1 MFVDLRNQATVR
13 TGEALVNHLKQ
24 FKLELKIS
32 AGVWFFAPGQ
42 IRFHEAYINPYTIEE
57 RLDIAAELAEYGL
70 CGLEAHYPN
79 EINEDNAHLYQ
90 QLEKD
95 TGIRLLTVIPNL
107 FWDAQFEFGS
117 LSSPV
122 PEARRAAIDR
132 VIKTLEMN
140 KVLNTDFMV
149 VWPGG
154 DGYELNFGTDFFQ
167 MWNLFESGLAEALDA
182 CPGVRVAIEPK
193 PYEPRGNNIYRNTT
207 DGVLMAQ
214 DVDAR
219 LQAPENRRLLDEGHT
234 IVGLNPELGHVLMGF
249 EDFPYA
255 LSRILRQGR
264 LAHTHWNSQP
274 LGNYDQD
281 LQVGIVSPEQ
291 IFAGMYALKTYGYQG
306 YMGIDIFPERIP
318 IRQAIINSVDRMKA
332 IAEMTEQVDHDLVVA
347 CMERP
352 DLNRG
357 VIEAHLTRLFHPAA
371 TGLSAMPTY
380 RRS

>member
-1 MFVDLRNQATVR
+1 MFQDLRSQVVVR
-13 TGEALVNHLKQ
+13 TGDELVKHLQ
-24 FKLELKIS
+24 NFRLDLKIT
-32 AGVWFFAPGQ
+32 AGVWFFAPSQ
-42 IRFHEAYINPYTIEE
+42 IRFHEAYMDPYSIEE
-57 RLDIAAELAEYGL
+57 RLAIAGELAEYGL
-70 CGLEAHYPN
+70 CGIEAHYPN
-79 EINEDNAHLYQ
+79 EINENNFHLYQ

-95 TGIRLLTVIPNL
+95 TGVRLITVIPNL

-122 PEARRAAIDR
+122 PEARRFAIDR
-132 VIKTLEMN
+132 VIETLQMN
-140 KVLNTDFMV
+140 RELDTDFMV

-154 DGYELNFGTDFFQ
+154 DGYELNFGTDFYA
-167 MWNLFESGLAEALDA
+167 MWDLFESGLAEALDTV
-182 CPGVRVAIEPK
+182 PGVRTAIEPK
-193 PYEPRGNNIYRNTT
+193 PYEPRGNNIYRNTA
-207 DGVLMAQ
+207 DGILMAQ
-214 DVDAR
+214 NVDER
-219 LQAPENRRLLDEGHT
+219 LQASDNLALLAEKHT

-291 IFAGMYALKTYGYQG
+291 IFAGMYALKMYNYQG

-318 IRQAIINSVDRMKA
+318 IRQALINSIDRMKA
-332 IAEMTEQVDHDLVVA
+332 IAEKTENVDHELVVA

-357 VIEAHLTRLFHPAA
+357 IIEAHLTRLFHPSS
-371 TGLSAMPTY
+371 TGLSKMPAY

>member
-1 MFVDLRNQATVR
+1 MFQDLRSQVVVR
-13 TGEALVNHLKQ
+13 TGDELVKHLQ
-24 FKLELKIS
+24 NFRLDLKIT
-32 AGVWFFAPGQ
+32 AGVWFFAPSQ
-42 IRFHEAYINPYTIEE
+42 IRFHEAYMDPYSIEE
-57 RLDIAAELAEYGL
+57 RLAIAGELAEYGL
-70 CGLEAHYPN
+70 CGIEAHYPN
-79 EINEDNAHLYQ
+79 EINENNFHLYQ

-95 TGIRLLTVIPNL
+95 TGVRLITVIPNL

-122 PEARRAAIDR
+122 PEARRFAIDR
-132 VIKTLEMN
+132 VIETLQMN
-140 KVLNTDFMV
+140 RELDTDFMV

-154 DGYELNFGTDFFQ
+154 DGYELNFGTDFYA
-167 MWNLFESGLAEALDA
+167 MWDLFESGLAEALDTV
-182 CPGVRVAIEPK
+182 PGVRTAIEPK
-193 PYEPRGNNIYRNTT
+193 PYEPRGNNIYRNTA
-207 DGVLMAQ
+207 DGILMAQ
-214 DVDAR
+214 NVDER
-219 LQAPENRRLLDEGHT
+219 LQASDNLALLAEKHT

-291 IFAGMYALKTYGYQG
+291 IFAGMYALKMYNYQG

-318 IRQAIINSVDRMKA
+318 IRQALINSIDRMKA
-332 IAEMTEQVDHDLVVA
+332 IAEMTENVDHELVVA

-357 VIEAHLTRLFHPAA
+357 IIEAHLTRLFHPSS
-371 TGLSAMPTY
+371 TGLSKMPAY

>member
-1 MFVDLRNQATVR
+1 MLVDLRNQATVR
-13 TGEALVNHLKQ
+13 SGEDMVNHLKQ
-24 FKLELKIS
+24 FRLELKIS

-42 IRFHEAYINPYTIEE
+42 IRFHDAYVPPYTIKE
-57 RLDIAAELAEYGL
+57 RLDIAGELAEYGL

-107 FWDAQFEFGS
+107 FWEAQFEFGS

-140 KVLNTDFMV
+140 KALNTDFMV

-154 DGYELNFGTDFFQ
+154 DGYELNFGLDFHA
-167 MWNLFESGLAEALDA
+167 MWSRFEEGLAEALDA
-182 CPGVRVAIEPK
+182 VPGVRVAIEPK
-193 PYEPRGNNIYRNTT
+193 PYEPRGVNIYRNTS
-207 DGVLMAQ
+207 DGIIMAS
-214 DVDAR
+214 DVESHLRAE
-219 LQAPENRRLLDEGHT
+219 ENTRLLAEGHSL
-234 IVGLNPELGHVLMGF
+234 VGLNPELGHVLMGF

-281 LQVGIVSPEQ
+281 LQVGVVSPEQ
-291 IFAGMYALKTYGYQG
+291 ILAGLYALKMYGYQG
-306 YMGIDIFPERIP
+306 YMGLDIFPERIP
-318 IRQAIINSVDRMKA
+318 IRQALLNSIDRLKA
-332 IAEMTEQVDHDLVVA
+332 ITDVVESADHELVVA
-347 CMERP
+347 CAERP

-357 VIEAHLTRLFHPAA
+357 VLEAYLTRLAHPDVK
-371 TGLSAMPTY
+371 GLSAMPGY
-380 RRS
+380 VKG

>member
-1 MFVDLRNQATVR
+1 MD
-13 TGEALVNHLKQ
+13 
-24 FKLELKIS
+24 
-32 AGVWFFAPGQ
+32 
-42 IRFHEAYINPYTIEE
+42 PYSIEE
-57 RLDIAAELAEYGL
+57 RLAIAGELAEYGL
-70 CGLEAHYPN
+70 CGIEAHYPN
-79 EINEDNAHLYQ
+79 EINENNFHLYQ

-95 TGIRLLTVIPNL
+95 TGVRLITVIPNL

-122 PEARRAAIDR
+122 PEARRIAIDR
-132 VIKTLEMN
+132 VIETLQMN
-140 KVLNTDFMV
+140 RELDTDFMV

-154 DGYELNFGTDFFQ
+154 DGYELNFGTDFYA
-167 MWNLFESGLAEALDA
+167 MWDLFESGLAEALDTV
-182 CPGVRVAIEPK
+182 PGVRTAIEPK
-193 PYEPRGNNIYRNTT
+193 PYEPRGNNIYRNTA
-207 DGVLMAQ
+207 DGILMAQ
-214 DVDAR
+214 NVDER
-219 LQAPENRRLLDEGHT
+219 LQASDNLSLLAEKHT

-291 IFAGMYALKTYGYQG
+291 IFAGMYALKMYNYQG

-318 IRQAIINSVDRMKA
+318 IRQALINSIDRMKA
-332 IAEMTEQVDHDLVVA
+332 IAEMTENVDHELVVA

-357 VIEAHLTRLFHPAA
+357 IIEAHLTRLFHPSS
-371 TGLSAMPTY
+371 TGLSKMPAY